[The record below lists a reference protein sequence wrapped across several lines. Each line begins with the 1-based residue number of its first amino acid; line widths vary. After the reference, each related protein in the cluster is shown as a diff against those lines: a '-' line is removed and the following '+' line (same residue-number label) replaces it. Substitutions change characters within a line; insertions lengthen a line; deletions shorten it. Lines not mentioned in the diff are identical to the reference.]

1 MPPYPA
7 TFEAGDPALAL
18 AAAVA
23 RYRDNW
29 VHHLVGIAGDL
40 SRRVVD
46 RLERECGYARIR
58 PSLGPFI
65 SLVWREP
72 RPLTELAQQLSIS
85 RQACSKFARLAE
97 EDGYVDIR
105 RQRGD
110 RAQLVRLTERG
121 RQLVEDSIRLILEEE
136 AVLAEPIGA
145 ERLRRFNAATSSL
158 FFGLGLQDQTDAGLG
173 ETARRSIGVLP
184 IVANR
189 VEEELHARTR
199 AKGHD
204 GLQLSHARLI
214 ALLGEAETSVS
225 ELARLQGV
233 SRQAAGATVNRLEA
247 LGYVRRDPHET
258 DGRAVHV
265 RLTERGAALIH
276 DSLEALGQ
284 LEESFREILG
294 ARRFADLVSVAAELH
309 SAQALEE
316 ELFEAR
322 SFVSRTAVP
331 TARAGRAPGERELRS
346 IAARLEQR
354 LGRGAATRLGRL
366 LCDEDHGRP
375 G

>member
-1 MPPYPA
+1 MPRSVA
-7 TFEAGDPALAL
+7 AETGDRAFER
-18 AAAVA
+18 AAEIE

-29 VHHLVGIAGDL
+29 VHHVLGIAAEL

-72 RPLTELAQQLSIS
+72 RPLSELAQQLSIS
-85 RQACSKFARLAE
+85 RQACSKVARLAE
-97 EDGYVDIR
+97 QDGYVDVGR
-105 RQRGD
+105 HNGD
-110 RAQLVRLTERG
+110 RTQLVRLTEHG
-121 RQLVEDSIRLILEEE
+121 RELVGDSVRLILEEE
-136 AVLAEPIGA
+136 ASYSERIGSD
-145 ERLRRFNAATSSL
+145 RLGRLNAATSSL
-158 FFGLGLQDQTDAGLG
+158 FFGLGLQHQTDAGLG

-189 VEEELHARTR
+189 VEEELHERTR

-214 ALLGEAETSVS
+214 ALLGEGEMCVS
-225 ELARLQGV
+225 QMARLQGV
-233 SRQAAGATVNRLEA
+233 SRQATGATVRGLES

-265 RLTERGAALIH
+265 RLTGRGEDLIR
-276 DSLEALGQ
+276 DSLEALEE
-284 LEESFREILG
+284 LEQRLRKILG

-309 SAQALEE
+309 GVQALDEE
-316 ELFEAR
+316 ILAAR
-322 SFVSRTAVP
+322 CSVNRSPVPVARASRTQKD
-331 TARAGRAPGERELRS
+331 RELRS
-346 IAARLEQR
+346 IAALLEQR
-354 LGRGAATRLGRL
+354 LGSETATRLGRL
-366 LCDEDHGRP
+366 LCDKSAMRRV
-375 G
+375 